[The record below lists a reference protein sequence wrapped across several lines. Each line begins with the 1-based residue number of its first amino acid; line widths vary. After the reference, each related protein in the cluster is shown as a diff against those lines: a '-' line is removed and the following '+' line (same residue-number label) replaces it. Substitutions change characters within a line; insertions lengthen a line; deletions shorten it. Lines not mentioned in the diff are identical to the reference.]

1 MRGHP
6 PLQTIVPSPAAAN
19 AAASLQRRSEAVQ
32 GWDPPAVH
40 PLLNAGCLLR
50 SISRA
55 SSLGV
60 VILLLLPGLVAGAG
74 SVEAPSKAIEAAF
87 LRNFFHYVTW
97 PDSVLPDSI
106 SAWQIGILGP
116 DPFGEVL
123 EYTLDGRTEQDRPFR
138 VHRAETLGALPRC
151 HIIFISIPEAGERR
165 LVLGR
170 LEGQPVLTVGDSPG
184 FLEEGGIVHFDVGE
198 YVKLGINLDRARSS
212 DLVIQTKMLEVAHEI
227 IDGGT
232 RRKRR

>member
-6 PLQTIVPSPAAAN
+6 PLPTIVPSPAAAK
-19 AAASLQRRSEAVQ
+19 AAVSLRRRSEVVQ
-32 GWDPPAVH
+32 SRDTPAAD
-40 PLLNAGCLLR
+40 PLLKAGSRLR
-50 SISRA
+50 AISCTA
-55 SSLGV
+55 FLGV
-60 VILLLLPGLVAGAG
+60 VILWLLPGLVAGAG

-106 SAWQIGILGP
+106 SAWQIGILGS

-123 EYTLDGRTEQDRPFR
+123 EYTLDGRTEQGRPFR
-138 VHRAETLGALPRC
+138 VHRAETLVALPRC
-151 HIIFISIPEAGERR
+151 HIIFIAIPDADERR

-198 YVKLGINLDRARSS
+198 YVKLGINLDRARASA
-212 DLVIQTKMLEVAHEI
+212 LVIQTKMLEVAHEI